1 MTDIFVNKLKGCLQT
16 RLTRHYK
23 HKCSTKSGI
32 IRFICLNFV
41 DLRSFLVDKFTLCKT
56 FHIMKLR
63 LNLVT
68 HVIDILISMLIIYF
82 PIQRNSDML
91 NLHWTLDR
99 TEACNI
105 FAKSES
111 TDSLESPHSPLS
123 P

>member
-1 MTDIFVNKLKGCLQT
+1 
-16 RLTRHYK
+16 
-23 HKCSTKSGI
+23 
-32 IRFICLNFV
+32 
-41 DLRSFLVDKFTLCKT
+41 
-56 FHIMKLR
+56 MKLR

-99 TEACNI
+99 TEAR
-105 FAKSES
+105 KSES